1 VFKNLVRAWKN
12 RRADRIAQSLVPPLR
27 KCVEQFVDE
36 DGEMVSDIRDDDF
49 VLTYIFGVVMGRLE
63 ASGSGRKVDVEFAAA
78 VLRQTLEHLFGQG
91 QERAELCATLARI
104 GDEDFK
110 HAASLGYADVREFMR
125 SKQGYPTGLIEH
137 LRVYGA

>member
-12 RRADRIAQSLVPPLR
+12 RQADRIAQSLVPPLR

-63 ASGSGRKVDVEFAAA
+63 ASGKQADVEFAAA

-110 HAASLGYADVREFMR
+110 HAAGQGYADVREFMR